1 MNDRVEA
8 GLVRLLRIVFLQGE
22 KQKAVTRQCH
32 VHGFDR
38 RRPVD
43 GERLDSERKHDG
55 LPECEDR
62 QFAGIGAFG
71 LCRHGSPRAY
81 LTCYDR
87 TMSLDERDFFNSR
100 NETRTDK
107 LSCPRCKRV
116 NEYQMRW
123 VVNTRKDRIPGGADE
138 RDRALYAKLRDY
150 MVRVDDAVT
159 CKTCGKKF
167 DIPSQHSMVFIEKG
181 APAGRTYTGGDDDDT
196 RFNR

>member
-1 MNDRVEA
+1 MARSEHRTA
-8 GLVRLLRIVFLQGE
+8 GARY
-22 KQKAVTRQCH
+22 
-32 VHGFDR
+32 
-38 RRPVD
+38 
-43 GERLDSERKHDG
+43 
-55 LPECEDR
+55 
-62 QFAGIGAFG
+62 
-71 LCRHGSPRAY
+71 PRAIWRSVARDPTHPTAPSHPTY
-81 LTCYDR
+81 AIYPTDPTCYDQA
-87 TMSLDERDFFNSR
+87 MSLDERDFFNSK

-107 LSCPRCKRV
+107 LNCPRCKRV

-123 VVNTRKDRIPGGADE
+123 VVNVKKDRLPSGADE

-181 APAGRTYTGGDDDDT
+181 GAAAGPVFTGGDDEDS